1 MARAAGH
8 QLLCRQP
15 AGPPLAQVWRAF
27 GVLAGS
33 EIGLALPA
41 RQRWPLALLAGLL
54 PASQPIAQGFAQGAR
69 LSLRRLQ
76 WALGVRDA
84 WLRAL
89 ESMLYEVDAWLCPT
103 LLCTAWPASPPPR
116 HGGLPAPLNIG
127 GRRVP
132 YLEAT
137 LSLTSLFSLS
147 GSPVLS
153 LPVGVLDGV
162 PVGVQ
167 LVGRKWRDEAL
178 LAMGESLTAAW
189 PAMPMPPGAQVD
201 D

>member
-1 MARAAGH
+1 M
-8 QLLCRQP
+8 
-15 AGPPLAQVWRAF
+15 
-27 GVLAGS
+27 
-33 EIGLALPA
+33 
-41 RQRWPLALLAGLL
+41 
-54 PASQPIAQGFAQGAR
+54 
-69 LSLRRLQ
+69 
-76 WALGVRDA
+76 
-84 WLRAL
+84 
-89 ESMLYEVDAWLCPT
+89 
-103 LLCTAWPASPPPR
+103 
-116 HGGLPAPLNIG
+116 
-127 GRRVP
+127 P

-153 LPVGVLDGV
+153 LPVGVFDGV

-178 LAMGESLTAAW
+178 LAMGESLASAW